1 MIRFLQKDSRVVKA
15 FFIVIIAM
23 ASVSM
28 VVYLIPGLTG
38 QGASSPDTYAV
49 IYSHWYSRFLSS
61 GEIISQERVSMLA
74 ERQLQQQRYPDNPM
88 IRGLFEQRIGQQ
100 LVQQQVMLAEAARL
114 GIQAT
119 DADVADFLHR
129 GSFGDVLFPNG
140 QFIGQENYARLV
152 SERANLSVK
161 EFEAEIKQEIAIRR
175 LESLITAGVTVGDNE
190 VRDAYRKQNIKI
202 KFDYAVI
209 ASDDLRKQIN
219 PSDSDLE
226 AFFKQNA
233 ARYAQAVPEERK
245 ISYFAFTP
253 NELPG
258 GLPQP
263 SQQEIQ
269 QYYTAHQKEYEV
281 PEQSKARHILIK
293 VAQGAD
299 AKTDAAAKAKA
310 EGLLKQIQ
318 GGANFADLA
327 KKNSDDPGSKDSGG
341 ELGFAQRG
349 RMVPEFDKAIFTQ
362 KIGDSA
368 IVKTQ
373 FGYHIVQVEE
383 RQTAHAQQLNEVL
396 PTIQATLIR
405 QKAAQA
411 QENFAHALTS
421 EAIKNG
427 LQQTA
432 AAHHL
437 QLVTTPFVGA
447 QGMIATLPDGSGVI
461 SKAFQS
467 KKGDPAQ
474 FAPTGEGYA
483 IFQVVDIA
491 AAHAPNFADWKSHV
505 DDDYRTDKLPA
516 LLNQKTQELADK
528 AKQMNDLAKAAKEV
542 GATVKTSDL
551 VGESGQVPDFGQ
563 VGQVA
568 PQLFDLA
575 NGSIS
580 GPINAG
586 RTGVVAKIVD
596 KQEPSA
602 DEISKNL
609 DSTRDKLLEERRNQS
624 FEVFLSGVLDDYK
637 KHNRIQ
643 MSAKAKTPETP
654 AL

>member
-432 AAHHL
+432 NAHHL

-461 SKAFQS
+461 GKAFQS